1 MRPLYQF
8 AAGESLVHRLD
19 PRTKLIFVVL
29 YMVAAF
35 IFPYPWWMFVAVM
48 VLMWVAAGIKPTDYS
63 IFVVYMLPLMFT
75 LTLIQMLIGPLP
87 GIHVF
92 GYEIPFL
99 SESGW
104 LTGIRISFRLATTG
118 MGFILFSMT
127 TDPFDTGMSLYKSGL
142 NYRIAYMFAFAL
154 RFFPLLQEELFV
166 IRSALQARA
175 YASIGSSNP
184 ITIIKG
190 IIASVTPLGVGALRR
205 SQDIALAMERRGFGF
220 PTELGTT
227 RVIFRDI
234 RLRPRDY
241 FIIILSALFLIA
253 MITLYGWG
261 GQAWDPSIWL
271 GKK

>member
-8 AAGESLVHRLD
+8 SAGDSFIHRLD

-35 IFPYPWWMFVAVM
+35 IYPYPWWMFVGVII
-48 VLMWVAAGIKPTDYS
+48 LMWVGARIKPSDYS

-75 LTLIQMLIGPLP
+75 LTLIQMLIGPPP
-87 GIHVF
+87 GIVIF
-92 GYEIPFL
+92 GVEIPFL
-99 SESGW
+99 SQAGF

-118 MGFILFSMT
+118 MGFIMFSMT

-166 IRSALQARA
+166 IRSALQARS
-175 YASIGSSNP
+175 YAAVGSRNP
-184 ITIIKG
+184 VIIIRG
-190 IIASVTPLGVGALRR
+190 VTTAVVPLGVGALRR

-234 RLRPRDY
+234 RLRFWDY
-241 FIIILSALFLIA
+241 FIIVFSILFLIG
-253 MITLYGWG
+253 MIWLYGWG
-261 GQAWDPSIWL
+261 GQAWDPSVWL
-271 GKK
+271 GRG